1 MFDLKDKV
9 AIITGSTKG
18 IGKAAALQLCKAGA
32 KVVIS
37 SRKHEECEKFSSEL
51 IEKGFS
57 SHAIP
62 CAPLAEPFRRL
73 CYKRA
78 DLCLSTTNRLLRI
91 CTLVQ
96 RARARG
102 GPSFYA

>member
-18 IGKAAALQLCKAGA
+18 IGKAIALQLCKAGA

-37 SRKHEECEKFSSEL
+37 SRKYEECEKFSKEL

-57 SHAIP
+57 SQ
-62 CAPLAEPFRRL
+62 
-73 CYKRA
+73 
-78 DLCLSTTNRLLRI
+78 SLRI
-91 CTLVQ
+91 
-96 RARARG
+96 
-102 GPSFYA
+102 

>member
-18 IGKAAALQLCKAGA
+18 IGKAIALQLCKAGA

-51 IEKGFS
+51 IEQGFS

-62 CAPLAEPFRRL
+62 CHVGKKMRL
-73 CYKRA
+73 K
-78 DLCLSTTNRLLRI
+78 T
-91 CTLVQ
+91 
-96 RARARG
+96 
-102 GPSFYA
+102 